1 MTSVDLSPESI
12 EAIARRVVELLRE
25 QPAVVG
31 TPNLLTRTEARA
43 YTKRPSQGGFCA
55 WCRRWKVKP
64 VSRGRYSR
72 RDLDLA
78 LSREAKLTP
87 TPATILEHQRKLRG
101 GAS

>member
-1 MTSVDLSPESI
+1 MPELPPEQ

-25 QPAVVG
+25 QPTFVG

-55 WCRRWKVKP
+55 WCRRWKIKP

-78 LSREAKLTP
+78 LSREAKLMP
-87 TPATILEHQRKLRG
+87 TPATILEHQRKLG
-101 GAS
+101 GKAA